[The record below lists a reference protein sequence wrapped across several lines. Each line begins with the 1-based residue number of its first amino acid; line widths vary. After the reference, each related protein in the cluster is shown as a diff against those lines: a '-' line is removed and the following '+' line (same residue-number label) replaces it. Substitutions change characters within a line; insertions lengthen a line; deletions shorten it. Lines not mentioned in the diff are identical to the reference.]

1 MAAVPRVDPFDDG
14 LRMQYDWLSLE
25 HEQDLLEEIDAQKWN
40 TKISRR
46 TQHYG
51 REYVYSKKTTAGEAP
66 PLETVPEIEHV
77 GKLLFERGIFDRMP
91 EEALV
96 NEYYRNQGIAA
107 HTDAKVF
114 GPVVVSISL
123 NADCVMKLS
132 HSTKCPTPIDVFLPR
147 RSLLI
152 MEDAIRYEWKHE
164 IPKTVRYYDDEGV
177 QHTKPDDYRRVSL
190 TYRTFATNDK

>member
-1 MAAVPRVDPFDDG
+1 MAAQVDPFDEG
-14 LRMQYDWLSLE
+14 LFLQRDWLTPE
-25 HEQDLLEEIDAQKWN
+25 HEQDLLEEIEKQEWN

-51 REYVYSKKTTAGEAP
+51 REYVYSKKTTAGKAP
-66 PLETVPEIEHV
+66 PLDTVPEIEHV
-77 GKLLFERGIFDRMP
+77 GNLLFKYHFFDRVP

-132 HSTKCPTPIDVFLPR
+132 HPTRCPVPIDIFLPR
-147 RSLLI
+147 RSLLV
-152 MEDAIRYEWKHE
+152 MEDAVRYEWKHE
-164 IPKTVRYYDDEGV
+164 IPKTVRYFDDEGV
-177 QHTKPDDYRRVSL
+177 QHTKPDDYRRISL
-190 TYRTFATNDK
+190 TYRTFAR